1 MNIHEYQAK
10 EILRN
15 FKIPVLNGFV
25 IFSTE
30 EINNKI
36 KGLKSK

>member
-15 FKIPVLNGFV
+15 YKVPVPNGIIVLKLSKELNVLDIQWF
-25 IFSTE
+25 
-30 EINNKI
+30 
-36 KGLKSK
+36 